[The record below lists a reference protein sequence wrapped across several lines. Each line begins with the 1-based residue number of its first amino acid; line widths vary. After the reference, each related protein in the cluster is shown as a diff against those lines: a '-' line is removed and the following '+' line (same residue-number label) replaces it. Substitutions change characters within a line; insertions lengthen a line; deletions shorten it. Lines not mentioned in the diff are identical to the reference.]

1 VTLTKLQDVVQG
13 HLLDGTSLLLVAP
26 TGVGKTLAVTADL
39 ARRRRRIIYGVP
51 LRALAGSISDEV
63 MALRRNGKQIQV
75 VVHHGKSRGSWLLSE
90 EVAVTTYDQIVCA
103 VPGLPLSLP
112 LSAGH
117 AVAGALLMSRLVL
130 DEVHLAWGIS
140 PEALTI
146 LLGILEFR
154 KNLGLQT
161 VVMTATMPES
171 VARLIAERMGMRLV
185 VAGDANTKD
194 DEALAERREN
204 RHVAVSLM
212 KVKGPGETRDDLR
225 EVADALRLH
234 VGKCIYFANTVERL
248 QRTYDLL
255 RESEYDMGR
264 VTVLHNRMPGSWR
277 AEAEAVVRQ
286 RFGKEGVDGEWLLL
300 TNQVAEAGLDISA
313 RSVLSDPAPVDTL
326 VQRAGRCARWF
337 RRGRTEGAFK
347 VISPPATKLKDWARP
362 YREASV
368 QLTLDKLKKTV
379 LGAAMSVRLDWEI
392 EREWIDAAWLGYDDA
407 KERTKKVEEHL
418 DRTTL
423 FDRASQMRSPGEIAG
438 AFREILSVEVAVVD
452 EDDGADAE
460 LLARLKRG
468 YDLDPSVASLKR
480 GYGLVK
486 AAKGKARVVRYREDE
501 LVIEKN
507 PSYLASG
514 ELLLI
519 PASVTYLHRAK
530 GLCFVDGSP
539 PEDQIVRSEFLPL
552 SPGSTDRPTGSNP
565 QSLWKHTV
573 GVMRR
578 VEERLLGEGD
588 YQLALVNILRCLE
601 GPERAEELA
610 GVIGRLAIVATG
622 FHDIGKCG
630 RCWQQ
635 RAHEID
641 PDSTEELI
649 GRTANT
655 AKRMGV
661 PHTPPGFYAGVAA
674 CTAALGDLAE
684 ADHLVRAIALA
695 AARHHSSLLNP
706 GAARSY
712 RFDPVDAASGFVEQ
726 VLAKLGLR
734 EVDAGGL
741 LEAAGARGTAAQV
754 PLMLPNDDLFPIYAL
769 VGRAILISDRE
780 DAAGMPLEEWRR
792 DA

>member
-1 VTLTKLQDVVQG
+1 
-13 HLLDGTSLLLVAP
+13 
-26 TGVGKTLAVTADL
+26 
-39 ARRRRRIIYGVP
+39 VP
-51 LRALAGSISDEV
+51 LRALAGSISDEIKS
-63 MALRRNGKQIQV
+63 LRRNGKEISV
-75 VVHHGKSRGSWLLSE
+75 VVHHGKSEGSWLLSE

-171 VARLIAERMGMRLV
+171 VARLIAERMGMKLV
-185 VAGDANTKD
+185 VAGDADTKD
-194 DEALAERREN
+194 DEALAERGAN
-204 RHVAVSLM
+204 RHVVVSLM
-212 KVKGPGETRDDLR
+212 KVKGPRAGETKVDLTD
-225 EVADALRLH
+225 VVGALLQRA
-234 VGKCIYFANTVERL
+234 GKRIYFANTVERL

-255 RESEYDMGR
+255 RESKCDMSR

-277 AEAEAVVRQ
+277 AEAEAAVRQ
-286 RFGKEGVDGEWLLL
+286 RFGKEDPDGEWLLL

-313 RSVLSDPAPVDTL
+313 PFVLSDPAPVDTL

-337 RRGRTEGAFK
+337 RRGRTEGAFT
-347 VISPPATKLKDWARP
+347 VISPPAAKLKDWARP
-362 YREASV
+362 YREPSV

-379 LGAAMSVRLDWEI
+379 LGAAAPVELDWEK
-392 EREWIDAAWLGYDDA
+392 EREWINAAWLGYDDPR
-407 KERTKKVEEHL
+407 ERLKKVEEHL
-418 DRTTL
+418 DRTIFALNL
-423 FDRASQMRSPGEIAG
+423 FDRASQMRSPGEIAST
-438 AFREILSVEVAVVD
+438 FREILSVDVAVVD
-452 EDDGADAE
+452 EGGGVDAE
-460 LLARLKRG
+460 LLARLKEGR
-468 YDLDPSVASLKR
+468 DLDPSSTSLKR

-519 PASVTYLHRAK
+519 PASVAYLHRAK

-539 PEDQIVRSEFLPL
+539 PEDRIVRSEFLPVTQ
-552 SPGSTDRPTGSNP
+552 GSANRPTGSSP

-573 GVMRR
+573 GVMKR
-578 VEERLLGEGD
+578 VEERLLRKGD
-588 YQLALVNILRCLE
+588 YRSALVNILRCLE

-610 GVIGRLAIVATG
+610 GVVGRLAIVATG

-630 RCWQQ
+630 CRWQQ
-635 RAHEID
+635 RAHQID
-641 PDSTEELI
+641 PESKEELI

-655 AKRMGV
+655 ARRMGV
-661 PHTPPGFYAGVAA
+661 PHTPPGFYAAVAA
-674 CTAALGDLAE
+674 CRAALGDMAE
-684 ADHLVRAIALA
+684 TDHLVRAIALA

-706 GAARSY
+706 GAVRGY
-712 RFDPVDAASGFVEQ
+712 RFDPVEAASGFVEQ
-726 VLAKLGLR
+726 VLAELGLK
-734 EVDAGGL
+734 EIDAGGL
-741 LEAAGARGTAAQV
+741 LEAARARGTTAQV

-780 DAAGMPLEEWRR
+780 DAAGSSLEEWRC